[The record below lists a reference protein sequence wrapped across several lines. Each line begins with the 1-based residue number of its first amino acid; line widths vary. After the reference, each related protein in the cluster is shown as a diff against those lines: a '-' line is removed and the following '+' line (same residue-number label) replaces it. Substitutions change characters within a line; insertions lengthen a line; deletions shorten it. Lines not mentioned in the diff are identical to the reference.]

1 MLVRETISNHIK
13 PLGATDTVR
22 DALSAMKE
30 SGQSL
35 LPVVDQTTNRFIGMV
50 SRESAGKHEDAIDSV
65 LAIREAQHFV
75 STQNQNIFDAA
86 RLMDKHK
93 LTLLPVLDSERNY
106 LGVVDRSTLNER
118 IVQVMNFTE
127 YGSIITIHFEER
139 DFTLSQLIRIIEAE
153 GGLIL
158 GLGVES
164 PHDSNPFYVVT
175 IKLNLP
181 DPGRIVAAL
190 KRHEYIVDAQST
202 DNQEDRKYEER
213 ADELMHY
220 LNI

>member
-13 PLGATDTVR
+13 PLRAIDTVR

-30 SGQSL
+30 SGQNL
-35 LPVVDQTTNRFIGMV
+35 LPVVDQTTNRFIGMI
-50 SRESAGKHEDAIDSV
+50 SRESAGKHEGVIDSV
-65 LAIREAQHFV
+65 LAIREAQQVV

-93 LTLLPVLDSERNY
+93 LTLLPVLDSEHNY

-127 YGSIITIHFEER
+127 YGSIITIHFEEC
-139 DFTLSQLIRIIEAE
+139 DFTLSQLVRIIEAE

-164 PHDSNPFYVVT
+164 PRDSNPFYVVT